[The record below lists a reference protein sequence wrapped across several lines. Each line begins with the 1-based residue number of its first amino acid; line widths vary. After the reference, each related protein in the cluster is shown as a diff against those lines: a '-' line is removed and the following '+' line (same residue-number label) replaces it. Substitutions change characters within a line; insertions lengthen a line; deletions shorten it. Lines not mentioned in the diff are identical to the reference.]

1 MAEFEI
7 KDWISIASIA
17 ASLVTVIC
25 TALQQ

>member
-7 KDWISIASIA
+7 KDWIAIASIV
-17 ASLVTVIC
+17 ASLVTAIC

>member
-7 KDWISIASIA
+7 KDGIAIASIV
-17 ASLVTVIC
+17 ASLVTAIC